1 MMGERWRGADLKTV
15 QQQSAVSD
23 SELKQYQISIQ
34 GNRFAIASAYGEEH
48 VRQVERLLE
57 QQIEEIQQ
65 QAGLSGGTQTLI
77 LAALNIT
84 DQLLKLRMIQQ
95 NQDADLMRRVEV
107 ACEKLE
113 HALNPS

>member
-1 MMGERWRGADLKTV
+1 MSE
-15 QQQSAVSD
+15 

-48 VRQVERLLE
+48 VREVEQMLE
-57 QQIEEIQQ
+57 QQIAEIQQ
-65 QAGLSGGTQTLI
+65 QAGLAGGTQALI

-84 DQLLKLRMIQQ
+84 DQLLKLRRAQQ
-95 NQDADLMRRVEV
+95 NLDEGLLARVEA

-113 HALNPS
+113 RALKSS